1 MSNAIKVLPYYTYD
15 EYCKWEGRWELIE
28 GLPFAMSPAPAP
40 KHQLIAVEIKYE
52 FNKAIKNKKCNH
64 CRVYDFIDVKVED
77 DTILQPD
84 ALIVCNEIKKP
95 YLDFPPTLVVE
106 VLSASTALKDRNNK
120 FYIYQD
126 FKIPYYLMVDPNK
139 QEIEVFHLNNNGKYQ
154 LMENEANNLFSFD
167 LHEEC
172 SVEVELGGIFG

>member
-1 MSNAIKVLPYYTYD
+1 M
-15 EYCKWEGRWELIE
+15 
-28 GLPFAMSPAPAP
+28 
-40 KHQLIAVEIKYE
+40 
-52 FNKAIKNKKCNH
+52 
-64 CRVYDFIDVKVED
+64 
-77 DTILQPD
+77 ILQPD
-84 ALIVCNEIKKP
+84 VIIACDEISKP

-106 VLSASTALKDRNNK
+106 VLSPSTALKDRDNK